1 MLIGNRPVLQN
12 QGKPVGCPPA
22 LAPFPADRQLEEA
35 EEAEE
40 ARKLFV
46 LPDPGRRTEHLP
58 GELVQYCQRRR
69 SVFAAEAE
77 EAEVEVE
84 VEAALEALEP
94 VQAPPAA
101 GNTNLH
107 QSLAMPRTPPR
118 LFGTLRIAL
127 W

>member
-1 MLIGNRPVLQN
+1 MEE
-12 QGKPVGCPPA
+12 A
-22 LAPFPADRQLEEA
+22 EEAELAPPIAGPTHRSYPAPAAQEAEEAEAADHRAEEA

-40 ARKLFV
+40 A
-46 LPDPGRRTEHLP
+46 
-58 GELVQYCQRRR
+58 
-69 SVFAAEAE
+69 EA
-77 EAEVEVE
+77 EVE